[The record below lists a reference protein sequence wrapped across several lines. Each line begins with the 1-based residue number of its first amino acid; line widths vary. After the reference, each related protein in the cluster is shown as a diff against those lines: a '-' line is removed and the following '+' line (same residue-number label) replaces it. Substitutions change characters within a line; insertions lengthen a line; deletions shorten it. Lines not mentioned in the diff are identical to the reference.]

1 MAHNEDNP
9 CLTYQ
14 IRIDDPERRHLEM
27 LAATIAAG
35 LDLETNNILDP
46 GSQVERGAAL
56 AVRAARAIQEE
67 VRKDG

>member
-27 LAATIAAG
+27 MAATILGASAVLVSNG
-35 LDLETNNILDP
+35 MNEQWQYRSTIADA
-46 GSQVERGAAL
+46 VEL
-56 AVRAARAIQEE
+56 ARAIQKE
-67 VRKDG
+67 VRGG